1 MYQAKS
7 QYIGVWMYI
16 IAYTLHI
23 YFDFSAY
30 SDMAIGMGRMFGFNF
45 LENFNYPY
53 TAKSI
58 TEFWRKWHISLS
70 SWFRDYVYIPLGGN
84 RTSRSRFIFNILF
97 VWFLTGF
104 WHGAGWNFIFW
115 GLYYG
120 MLLLIEKFFLEK
132 LLNKASKWLKHIYVM
147 LIVMVGWVFF
157 DTPNLLMAK
166 NTLAKMFGFGA
177 DMIAGE
183 ESLYYL
189 RSYLVLFIIAIIGST
204 PFPKRIAAKFESMKA
219 MVIIEPLYIAALLI
233 ISTAFLVDGS
243 FNPFIY
249 FRF

>member
-1 MYQAKS
+1 MLFPQLIAGPIVRYVDVAAKLKTREHTLERSSSGSRRFIVGLAKKVLISNLMGELAQIMYQS
-7 QYIGVWMYI
+7 QESSMLGAWMYI

-58 TEFWRKWHISLS
+58 TEFWRKWLYPTHHGSVIM
-70 SWFRDYVYIPLGGN
+70 YIYHLAVMQ
-84 RTSRSRFIFNILF
+84 SRSRFIFNILF

-120 MLLLIEKFFLEK
+120 MLLLIEKFF
-132 LLNKASKWLKHIYVM
+132 
-147 LIVMVGWVFF
+147 
-157 DTPNLLMAK
+157 
-166 NTLAKMFGFGA
+166 
-177 DMIAGE
+177 
-183 ESLYYL
+183 
-189 RSYLVLFIIAIIGST
+189 
-204 PFPKRIAAKFESMKA
+204 
-219 MVIIEPLYIAALLI
+219 
-233 ISTAFLVDGS
+233 
-243 FNPFIY
+243 
-249 FRF
+249 